1 MQQEIPQEKL
11 SRLYSYDALGSWALM
26 PTALAVLGPIAAGIG
41 TGATLLACAAL
52 VVAATAPVLLSRDV
66 RTLERRTSESPT

>member
-26 PTALAVLGPIAAGIG
+26 PTALAVLGPVASALGTRTTLIG
-41 TGATLLACAAL
+41 CAVL
-52 VVAATAPVLLSRDV
+52 VVERDGARPALAATCARSNGASV
-66 RTLERRTSESPT
+66 